1 VTDKDL
7 ERVKKYKKCYKYLLN
22 NNWN

>member
-7 ERVKKYKKCYKYLLN
+7 ERVKKYKKCHIYLLKN
-22 NNWN
+22 SWK